1 MFVKNQF
8 CLLKNSK
15 QNVYV
20 SAENKKIIELL
31 QQQNQNLIKENTSKN
46 TIIKALR
53 IIKLLN
59 SITITFHS
67 KIQIST
73 KRQQRTKE
81 EVK

>member
-20 SAENKKIIELL
+20 SAENKKIIKLL

-53 IIKLLN
+53 IIKLLY

-67 KIQIST
+67 KI
-73 KRQQRTKE
+73 
-81 EVK
+81 

>member
-59 SITITFHS
+59 SIAITFHS
-67 KIQIST
+67 KIQTST
-73 KRQQRTKE
+73 KRQQISE
-81 EVK
+81 N

>member
-20 SAENKKIIELL
+20 SAENKKIIKLL

-46 TIIKALR
+46 IIIKALR

-67 KIQIST
+67 KI
-73 KRQQRTKE
+73 
-81 EVK
+81 

>member
-8 CLLKNSK
+8 CLLKNGK
-15 QNVYV
+15 QNAYV
-20 SAENKKIIELL
+20 SAKNKKIIELL

-46 TIIKALR
+46 IIIKALR

-67 KIQIST
+67 KI
-73 KRQQRTKE
+73 
-81 EVK
+81 

>member
-20 SAENKKIIELL
+20 SAENKKIIKLL

-67 KIQIST
+67 KI
-73 KRQQRTKE
+73 
-81 EVK
+81 

>member
-67 KIQIST
+67 KIKIST
-73 KRQQRTKE
+73 KRQQISE
-81 EVK
+81 N

>member
-15 QNVYV
+15 QNAYV
-20 SAENKKIIELL
+20 SAKNKKIIELL

-46 TIIKALR
+46 IIIKALR

-67 KIQIST
+67 KI
-73 KRQQRTKE
+73 
-81 EVK
+81 